1 MKKDATTKIRMIT
14 NNIKRARISS
24 NRKAKLVMVR
34 TKTTAMVVVSKT
46 KEERAAKRVER
57 TKITSSRKTTT
68 R

>member
-14 NNIKRARISS
+14 NNNKRAT
-24 NRKAKLVMVR
+24 KAKLVMVR
-34 TKTTAMVVVSKT
+34 TKTMAMVVVSKT